1 MRDIFIDNSYSSSIL
16 RLTSVCRV
24 IIVIAV
30 QSVWV
35 EVSEESAARYDSLS
49 ENSGAGSDRF
59 YRMIA
64 EEIRYE
70 LGA

>member
-1 MRDIFIDNSYSSSIL
+1 
-16 RLTSVCRV
+16 V